1 MNMKIFFVSSFD
13 YCGNSAGQS
22 RQRQIIE
29 ALQAQ
34 GINVELMNA
43 MRVVPAD
50 LNFPVLSLPRWS
62 RFLPRF
68 LVVPPWLLGTMF
80 QRVGRGVV
88 VISFDRTPVTVWP
101 TIIAARMRGAKVVQ
115 ELTEHPLDGAPA
127 TFRGRLTALVLERF
141 LLHHLDGVIVI
152 SEALRTYM
160 AQLSPRAK
168 VFRMPAIAV
177 SSQRWAPRA
186 GAVVTAAARMQSPPF
201 TFLYAGSLVERKDGV
216 VSLVRAFATAFG
228 SEGTARLVILGYGSE
243 AQKAAVRAEIGA
255 AGLTAHVTLREPVPQ
270 TDLPAWLQAAD
281 ALVLCRPL
289 SRQASY
295 GFPTKL
301 VEYLS
306 TGRPVVVTSTSD
318 IGHYLRD
325 GESAFLVPPD
335 DVSAFA
341 AALRRAAANPETAAA
356 IGARGKAVF
365 EAEFEVQLA
374 VGRLADWLRTE
385 FGFDGVRV

>member
-1 MNMKIFFVSSFD
+1 MRIFFVSSFD

-29 ALQAQ
+29 ALQALRI
-34 GINVELMNA
+34 GVELVNA
-43 MRVVPAD
+43 MRVVPQD
-50 LNFPVLSLPRWS
+50 VNFPISSLPQWF

-68 LVVPPWLLGTMF
+68 LLVPFWLLVSILR
-80 QRVGRGVV
+80 RVGRGDV
-88 VISFDRTPVTVWP
+88 VICFDRTPVTIWP
-101 TIIAARMRGAKVVQ
+101 TIIGAWMRGARVIQ

-127 TFRGRLTALVLERF
+127 TIRGRLTVLVLER
-141 LLHHLDGVIVI
+141 LLLRRFDGVMVI
-152 SEALRTYM
+152 SQALQAYVS
-160 AQLSPRAK
+160 QRAPETK
-168 VFRMPAIAV
+168 IFRIPAIAV
-177 SSQRWAPRA
+177 SSQRWAASADAMEA
-186 GAVVTAAARMQSPPF
+186 GAAQVAGVPF

-216 VSLVRAFATAFG
+216 LSLIRAFAAAFG
-228 SEGTARLVILGYGSE
+228 SEGIARLVIIGYGSE
-243 AQKAAVRAEIGA
+243 AQKAAVRAEIEA
-255 AGLTAHVTLREPVPQ
+255 TGLTAHVTLREPVPQ
-270 TDLPAWLQAAD
+270 TDLPAWLQAAN

-325 GESAFLVPPD
+325 GESAFLVPSD

-341 AALRRAAANPETAAA
+341 AAMRRAAADPETAAA
-356 IGARGKAVF
+356 IGARGKAIF
-365 EAEFEVQLA
+365 EAEFETQLA
-374 VGRLADWLRTE
+374 VGRLSDWLRTE
-385 FGFDGVRV
+385 FGRGTGKI